1 MLRKLRLSGILL
13 ILGLLVEA
21 LSLCWNNAVSFMSF
35 VSNWRPAV
43 RLRHSAIPLFARFL
57 QDLRSQQ
64 LDADV
69 EALRSGLPII
79 RLSFLT
85 GRPAR

>member
-35 VSNWRPAV
+35 VV
-43 RLRHSAIPLFARFL
+43 IGGVLFASGILLFL
-57 QDLRSQQ
+57 YSLVSSKTSAFTD
-64 LDADV
+64 
-69 EALRSGLPII
+69 
-79 RLSFLT
+79 
-85 GRPAR
+85 